1 MLDGIPPSARGVPQ
15 VEVTFDIDAN
25 GILHVSA
32 KDKATNKE
40 QKITITASTSL
51 SKDEVERMASEA
63 ALHADEDKKKREL
76 IDLKNTADSIIY
88 QTEKTIKDNA
98 EKIPG
103 GGEERG
109 GRESRGVKKVK
120 DGEDRDVINAALEAL
135 NASAS
140 KIGAALYQQ
149 QPPSAP
155 GGGEA
160 GSGDVSGGAPSSGE
174 GPTGDTPLSTRT
186 LRRKNN
192 SF

>member
-1 MLDGIPPSARGVPQ
+1 
-15 VEVTFDIDAN
+15 
-25 GILHVSA
+25 
-32 KDKATNKE
+32 
-40 QKITITASTSL
+40 
-51 SKDEVERMASEA
+51 MASEA

-98 EKIPG
+98 EKIP
-103 GGEERG
+103 EEVKN
-109 GRESRGVKKVK
+109 EVAEKVEALKKVK

-174 GPTGDTPLSTRT
+174 GPTGDTPPIDADFE
-186 LRRKNN
+186 KKE
-192 SF
+192 